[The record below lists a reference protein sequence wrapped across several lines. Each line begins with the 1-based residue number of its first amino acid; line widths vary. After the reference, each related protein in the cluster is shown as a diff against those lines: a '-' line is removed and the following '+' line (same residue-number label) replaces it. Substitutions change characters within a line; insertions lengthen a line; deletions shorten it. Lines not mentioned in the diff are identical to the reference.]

1 MAILKGVKN
10 KLGKTIDVTKKIGQG
25 TLERSKEAIRDYK
38 PDQLKNKIRKHEER
52 IEKID
57 SEIAGLSNKVQQLE
71 EDKKIEHLEKELAS
85 KKLEKF

>member
-38 PDQLKNKIRKHEER
+38 PDQLKSKIRKHEER